1 MRRKWIR
8 NRHSGC
14 PVAVCLCM
22 LVACLMMA
30 CCVSARALN
39 TPPAGCSLR
48 AKVTKEQYQFPLGT
62 TAWRIS
68 EEYGWRKD
76 PLTGKEAF
84 HKGVDL
90 AWRLRNHR
98 SCGGGRHCCSGTP
111 QPELW
116 QLPGAFLI
124 RREKKRFMLTCSIFM
139 SGRGKS
145 SKQASR
151 LGQLGRP
158 DGPPGHISTWNGFA
172 TASAM
177 TQPGY
182 FISYETT
189 FPYREDFF
197 SGPAHSVRSLRN
209 FALF

>member
-1 MRRKWIR
+1 MQRKWIR

-22 LVACLMMA
+22 LAACLMMA
-30 CCVSARALN
+30 CCVSALALN

-48 AKVTKEQYQFPLGT
+48 TKVTKEQYQFPLGT

-90 AWRLRNHR
+90 A
-98 SCGGGRHCCSGTP
+98 CASGTIVLAGRTALL
-111 QPELW
+111 QRHATARVMAITC
-116 QLPGAFLI
+116 AFLI

-197 SGPAHSVRSLRN
+197 SGPAYSVRSLSN

>member
-14 PVAVCLCM
+14 QVAVCLWM

-30 CCVSARALN
+30 CCFSARALN

-48 AKVTKEQYQFPLGT
+48 AKGTKEQYQFPLGT

-68 EEYGWRKD
+68 EEYGWRED

-90 AWRLRNHR
+90 A
-98 SCGGGRHCCSGTP
+98 CASGTIV
-111 QPELW
+111 LA
-116 QLPGAFLI
+116 GADGIVAAARHSQSYGNYL
-124 RREKKRFMLTCSIFM
+124 RLSHAKGEET
-139 SGRGKS
+139 RGKS

-158 DGPPGHISTWNGFA
+158 DGPPGHISTCNGFA

-197 SGPAHSVRSLRN
+197 SGPAYSVRSLRN